1 MPQWAGYRDR
11 EKSFDCA
18 VRWRRAAS
26 LSFVTHQLFMNPS
39 ETFQVLRFF
48 LTLTQSLRKFFI
60 TVFPA
65 CLPFEITQ
73 L

>member
-1 MPQWAGYRDR
+1 MRQWAGYRDR

-39 ETFQVLRFF
+39 ETFEELRVF
-48 LTLTQSLRKFFI
+48 LTHNTKSAKLFHNSFSCMFA
-60 TVFPA
+60 F
-65 CLPFEITQ
+65 
-73 L
+73 